1 MSPVHILPAPREG
14 MEVARLA
21 QSDYRVLADALWHRV
36 LEGPGETRPELREA
50 VAQRAAGGP
59 SIAGACD
66 DLARQIGE
74 SACRVTDAQVASV
87 FSEMRSE
94 KATFEIVIAASV
106 GAGLL
111 RWRQAISAL
120 EAVTNATS

>member
-1 MSPVHILPAPREG
+1 MATSS
-14 MEVARLA
+14 
-21 QSDYRVLADALWHRV
+21 QSDHRVLADALRRRV

-59 SIAGACD
+59 LIPGPCD

-74 SACRVTDAQVASV
+74 SARRVTDAQVASV
-87 FSEMRSE
+87 LGEMGSE
-94 KATFEIVIAASV
+94 KATFEIVIAAAV

-111 RWRQAISAL
+111 RWRQAIGAW
-120 EAVTNATS
+120 EAATDADS